1 MTDKRFPAH
10 ASGVASRIVGGE
22 AVVVVSARGE
32 AHVLNESGSAV
43 WSMMDGSRAAG
54 ELVSELSSRYC
65 VEADAVARDLDAFM
79 KDLESRGAA
88 GALDGPSESLA
99 PRGAPPEPTRY
110 EPPAVAETHPMEVV
124 AALCAST
131 RTGGHT
137 GKPPKPKPPLKC
149 RVDPSMCSKIM
160 E

>member
-10 ASGVASRIVGGE
+10 ARGVASRIVGGE
-22 AVVVVSARGE
+22 AVVVVSSRGE
-32 AHVLNESGSAV
+32 AHVLNETGSAL
-43 WSMMDGSRAAG
+43 WSMMDGSRGAG
-54 ELVSELSSRYC
+54 ELASELSSRYC
-65 VEADAVARDLDAFM
+65 VEADAVARDIDAFM

-88 GALDGPSESLA
+88 GALDEPSKSLA
-99 PRGAPPEPTRY
+99 PRGAPPEPTGY

-131 RTGGHT
+131 RTGAG

-149 RVDPSMCSKIM
+149 RADPSMCFKIM